1 MDRPYHHGDLRRT
14 LLIALDAA
22 MQRAG
27 PEAAPEAASTRALAR
42 EVGVA
47 PSAVFRHFRDRRALL
62 TAYAEE
68 GFRRLAEIVDAAGPS
83 LRDVAAA
90 YLDFAFAEPG
100 RFRTMFRSDL
110 LDVTDPRLREAQM
123 TLDRA
128 LGIGRT
134 ADIGARESDL
144 PHLLHAAMHGFAALT
159 LETPLGN
166 RLPDDRV
173 ERRAAILAILRRL
186 TAL

>member
-1 MDRPYHHGDLRRT
+1 MDKPYHHGDLRSA
-14 LLIALDAA
+14 LLDALD
-22 MQRAG
+22 RAVCQTG
-27 PEAAPEAASTRALAR
+27 PDATSARSLAR

-62 TAYAEE
+62 TAYAAE
-68 GFRRLAEIVDAAGPS
+68 GFARLATGVEVAGPG

-100 RFRTMFRSDL
+100 RFRTMFRADL
-110 LDVTDPRLREAQM
+110 LDTTDPDLREGQVA
-123 TLDRA
+123 LNRA

-134 ADIGARESDL
+134 SEIGARESDVPL
-144 PHLLHAAMHGFAALT
+144 VLHAAMHGFAT
-159 LETPLGN
+159 LAMETPMRE

-173 ERRAAILAILRRL
+173 ERRAAVLTMLRRL
-186 TAL
+186 TTL